1 MGKNIVY
8 VNILPKMSTPT
19 LSKFLSFF
27 SLNITILIATAA
39 PFGSIV
45 INPKQANAQSCE
57 LSGSTYRLMPVRT
70 DGPWITTD
78 GKVYQGEYQG
88 SNITLCR
95 GKKINPISGCKEAY
109 QWKNS
114 SYKYQLHLLCNHVG
128 RETGFEAKLLIKQ
141 NDQVILDDNLYFK
154 AKAF

>member
-1 MGKNIVY
+1 MIT
-8 VNILPKMSTPT
+8 STLNKV
-19 LSKFLSFF
+19 LSIF
-27 SLNITILIATAA
+27 SLKVTIFVAIAA
-39 PFGSIV
+39 PLGSIA

-57 LSGSTYRLMPVRT
+57 FSGSTYRLMPART

-95 GKKINPISGCKEAY
+95 GKKIKPISGCKEAY

-114 SYKYQLHLLCNHVG
+114 SYKYQLHLLCNYSLPAQRV
-128 RETGFEAKLLIKQ
+128 
-141 NDQVILDDNLYFK
+141 
-154 AKAF
+154 